1 MRLIKTKPAGAFPA
15 ATQTRDG
22 EQYEDYHPR
31 LAATRHLRELV
42 ADGRAGVDHYDSSIV
57 IVDAREHER
66 VWTARACE
74 LTGLMIGIH
83 VLADGGRRFRVI
95 LESDIR
101 QELGLDRPDAPKMDE
116 PLASRRVVD
125 ETVAFEA
132 GLAMLE
138 SPDTPVLRAVAD
150 ARAAQ
155 QRMLERRGH

>member
-1 MRLIKTKPAGAFPA
+1 MRLIKHARPFPV

-22 EQYEDYHPR
+22 ERYEDYHPR

-95 LESDIR
+95 LEADVR
-101 QELGLDRPDAPKMDE
+101 EELGLDRPDAPRMDE

-125 ETVAFEA
+125 ETAALEA

-138 SPDTPVLRAVAD
+138 KPATPVLRAVAD
-150 ARAAQ
+150 ARDAQ
-155 QRMLERRGH
+155 TRMLQGEVQ